1 MRCYHRLQFI
11 AKLLSESKELDGMKL
26 CYGIYMPLGKP
37 ETMMFLNHLQE
48 RFQQTKADER
58 GQSRAIS
65 RQFFA
70 KKITATTLP

>member
-48 RFQQTKADER
+48 
-58 GQSRAIS
+58 SR
-65 RQFFA
+65 
-70 KKITATTLP
+70 